1 MAQTDRPMSVATGDS
16 PLPPDRGWDDGTQD
30 ITAIGIPDLDLCV
43 AAEWT
48 SVITDDIT
56 LGGLLT
62 ACDGDARV
70 PEEVGD
76 AVDDLLTT
84 PLSRL
89 SGHEVTPLGELIE
102 ALMSQA
108 KDPELLVARECS
120 RVQPTLAVLGREW
133 GVSRERVRQKV
144 ADDALLLRGLLASN
158 RYRAVRWAAKR
169 LEAELGL
176 AIPAGNNVVQP
187 WSDRLGERRFQILRW
202 IACYGYEDD
211 WLVRGRSARSDL
223 AQALDDA
230 IGNEW
235 LVQSEDLMDALA
247 ILARPEAVNVSLLGS
262 GTWRDIGAGWLVR
275 WDGPI
280 HVKAERVLQLVG
292 RPMTPAELMEAIG
305 YGSERSLKSQRGN
318 LVRIDKRFRL
328 ALPEWGFEE
337 YEGIVTEIKQRIE
350 RGAGVASRSAMI
362 DEFTTSFGLRVSS
375 VTTYLNLPMFDVSGD
390 SVRFADAPNFSPRS
404 PSTVSGAVRTP
415 EGWGERL
422 VVTEHTIKGYS
433 FQVNPH
439 IAWANGI
446 RPADSLMVPVNGSPS
461 HAASV
466 IWRTTNL
473 AGNVDVGRVRE
484 WLAERGIGPGAE
496 LLVCPNPDSVR
507 IYVGEE
513 EIEAARRDFE
523 ATAPPIDPE
532 IAAMMEQL

>member
-1 MAQTDRPMSVATGDS
+1 MID
-16 PLPPDRGWDDGTQD
+16 
-30 ITAIGIPDLDLCV
+30 IPDLNLRV

-48 SVITDDIT
+48 SAITDDLT
-56 LGGLLT
+56 LGGLFT
-62 ACDGDARV
+62 ACGSDARV
-70 PEEVGD
+70 PDEVGE
-76 AVDDLLTT
+76 AVEGLLTT

-89 SGHEVTPLGELIE
+89 SGHEVTPLRELIE
-102 ALMSQA
+102 AMLSQA
-108 KDPELLVARECS
+108 KDPELLFARECS
-120 RVQPTLAVLGREW
+120 RVQPTLAALGREW

-144 ADDALLLRGLLASN
+144 ADDALLLRGLLTSN
-158 RYRAVRWAAKR
+158 RFRAIRWAAKR
-169 LEAELGL
+169 LAAELGL
-176 AIPAGNNVVQP
+176 AIPAESNVVKP
-187 WSDRLGERRFQILRW
+187 WIDRLGERRFDILRW
-202 IACYGYEDD
+202 IACYGYEDG
-211 WLVRGRSARSDL
+211 WLVRSRSARADL

-230 IGNEW
+230 VGNEW
-235 LVQSEDLMDALA
+235 LVRSQDLMGALA
-247 ILARPEAVNVSLLGS
+247 SLVRPEAVNVSLLES
-262 GTWRDIGAGWLVR
+262 GAWRDIGAGWLVR

-292 RPMTPAELMEAIG
+292 RPMTPADLIEAIG
-305 YGSERSLKSQRGN
+305 YGSESSLKNQRGT
-318 LVRIDKRFRL
+318 LVRIDKRFRM

-362 DEFTTSFGLRVSS
+362 NEFTTSFGLRVSS
-375 VTTYLNLPMFDVSGD
+375 VTTYLNLPIFDVTGD
-390 SVRFADAPNFSPRS
+390 LVRFADAPNFSPRS

-446 RPADSLMVPVNGSPS
+446 RPADSLMVPVNGSRS

-466 IWRTTNL
+466 IWRTANL

-507 IYVGEE
+507 IYVGDE
-513 EIEAARRDFE
+513 EIEAARRNFE

-532 IAAMMEQL
+532 IAAMMENL